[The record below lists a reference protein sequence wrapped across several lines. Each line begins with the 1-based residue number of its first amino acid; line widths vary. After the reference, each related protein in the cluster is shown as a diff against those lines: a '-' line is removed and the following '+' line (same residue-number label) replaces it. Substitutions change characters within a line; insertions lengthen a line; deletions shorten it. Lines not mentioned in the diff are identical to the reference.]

1 MMNKLKYTALLIL
14 TFFVFSCDE
23 NDPVN
28 NKLSIPDSYIFERN
42 GSSTVDFSGQT
53 ARLDMLAEIKSYL
66 LLADAGQQI
75 EASKLNDM
83 FENQNNAYSTDAL
96 NNAGKQIKSKTFEP
110 DLDSKYYE
118 NAFDAAA
125 IASIAGAN
133 GTLAANGQ
141 AGLITRS
148 NGNTILVD
156 ENGKEFTQIIE
167 KGLMG
172 SLMFHQIFN
181 VYLTDERIGNS
192 VENDATEQ
200 GANYTAMEHH
210 WDEAFGYFGVPVD
223 FPSNKN
229 GVRFWGNYSN
239 GRDALIGTNATI
251 MDAFVAGRTAIVN
264 KEYTQ
269 RDIQKEIIYEQL
281 ELVAAATAI
290 HYLNDALT
298 AFNNGETGDAFHV
311 LSEAWEFTRALRLS
325 PQKRISLDNI
335 DAILYEHLGDNF
347 WDTSASGINNAKA
360 VLVSAFPEL
369 ASVQDQL

>member
-1 MMNKLKYTALLIL
+1 MNKLFLAPLSFLLL
-14 TFFVFSCDE
+14 FVISCEDS
-23 NDPVN
+23 DPVD
-28 NKLSIPDSYIFERN
+28 NKLSIPDTYAFDRN
-42 GSSTVDFSGQT
+42 GSNTVSYSGQI
-53 ARLDMLAEIKSYL
+53 ARLDMLEEMKSYL
-66 LLADAGQQI
+66 LLADGGQQI

-83 FENQNNAYSTDAL
+83 FQNQNNAYSTDAL
-96 NNAGKQIKSKTFEP
+96 NNAGKQIKSKTFAP
-110 DLDSKYYE
+110 DLDAKYYE
-118 NAFDAAA
+118 NAFDAVAA
-125 IASIAGAN
+125 ASIVGAN
-133 GTLAANGQ
+133 GTQAANGQ

-172 SLMFHQIFN
+172 SLMIHQIFN
-181 VYLTDERIGNS
+181 VYLTNERIGDN

-200 GANYTAMEHH
+200 GANYTTMEHH
-210 WDEAFGYFGVPVD
+210 WDEAFGYVGVPTD
-223 FPSNKN
+223 FPANTN
-229 GVRFWGNYSN
+229 GIRFWGKYSH
-239 GRDALIGTNATI
+239 GRDALIATDAKI
-251 MDAFVAGRTAIVN
+251 MDAFIMGRTAIVN

-281 ELVAAATAI
+281 ELVAAATAM

-325 PQKRISLDNI
+325 PQKRISLDDI
-335 DAILYEHLGDNF
+335 DAILYDHLGDNF

-360 VLVSAFPEL
+360 VLVNAFPEL
-369 ASVQDQL
+369 APVQDQL